1 VRQRFGRAAADFHSQ
16 AQAPKPMPL
25 RPHQKPVP
33 RRLQQDLEPAVAH
46 LEPLLFVVKNLLQ
59 TLCVPLQGDG
69 EQVRALQVVLQG
81 ESGSSQKLAVV
92 PAKPTVSQRCL
103 LELVRLRLGATQLRE
118 PIKQVVLQL
127 QGQAVR
133 PEQCLLQHSAP
144 RRDVRAAAAALACVR
159 AAFGDSATTVAR
171 LCAENLPE
179 KRFVW
184 QPATQVVLPQVAPAA
199 QPSSAADPAATAFTA
214 QPNSAADS
222 AATASPAPPSLVRQV
237 FSVPQRLIAP
247 PRNGAPWW
255 LGPAYGAVGAT
266 VGPHRFDTQ
275 WWSHAAQ
282 RDYFYV
288 QTQHQQWLW
297 LYRDHALQQWFLQGL
312 VD

>member
-1 VRQRFGRAAADFHSQ
+1 MPGRERFRRRGCTPRGRLSDRN
-16 AQAPKPMPL
+16 PL
-25 RPHQKPVP
+25 RP
-33 RRLQQDLEPAVAH
+33 E
-46 LEPLLFVVKNLLQ
+46 LFVQ
-59 TLCVPLQGDG
+59 
-69 EQVRALQVVLQG
+69 ALQVVLQG
-81 ESGSSQKLAVV
+81 ESGRSQKLAVV

-171 LCAENLPE
+171 LCDENLPE
-179 KRFVW
+179 RRFVW
-184 QPATQVVLPQVAPAA
+184 QPATQVVLPQVTPAARQGFAVAPAATAGAA
-199 QPSSAADPAATAFTA
+199 QPSFAADPSD
-214 QPNSAADS
+214 P
-222 AATASPAPPSLVRQV
+222 SPAFPSLVRQV
-237 FSVPQRLIAP
+237 FHVPQRLIAP
-247 PRNGAPWW
+247 PRNGTPWW
-255 LGPAYGAVGAT
+255 LGPAYGAAGAT